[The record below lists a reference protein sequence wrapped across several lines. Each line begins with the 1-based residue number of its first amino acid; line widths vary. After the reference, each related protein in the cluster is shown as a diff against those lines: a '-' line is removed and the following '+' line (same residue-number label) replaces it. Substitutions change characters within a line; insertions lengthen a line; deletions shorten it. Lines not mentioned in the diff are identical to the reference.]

1 MKDHQSERILL
12 INTHNAAIDAVL
24 NQKGYAGQRQGIDM
38 RFRVNNQYLV
48 ISGEES
54 LPDINTSSQYV
65 ATGEKQ
71 YVLMSQEDYWN
82 GLVTNA
88 SPAQ

>member
-1 MKDHQSERILL
+1 
-12 INTHNAAIDAVL
+12 
-24 NQKGYAGQRQGIDM
+24 M